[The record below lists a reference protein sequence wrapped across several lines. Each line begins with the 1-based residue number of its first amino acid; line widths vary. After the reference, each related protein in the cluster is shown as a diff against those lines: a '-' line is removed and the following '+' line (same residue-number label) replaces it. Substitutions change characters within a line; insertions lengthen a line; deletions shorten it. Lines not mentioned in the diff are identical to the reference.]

1 MQASLVST
9 ARPVNFA
16 VLPLGNSS
24 PDDGPQVIQPSPPHV
39 KHVIP
44 GSEPDDADQEADDLE
59 EAGSESHKSNDAD
72 VSESAKPSGNDYT

>member
-1 MQASLVST
+1 
-9 ARPVNFA
+9 VNFV
-16 VLPLGNSS
+16 VLPDFNCAS
-24 PDDGPQVIQPSPPHV
+24 DDGPQVTQPSLPAV

-72 VSESAKPSGNDYT
+72 ESESAKPSGKDYT